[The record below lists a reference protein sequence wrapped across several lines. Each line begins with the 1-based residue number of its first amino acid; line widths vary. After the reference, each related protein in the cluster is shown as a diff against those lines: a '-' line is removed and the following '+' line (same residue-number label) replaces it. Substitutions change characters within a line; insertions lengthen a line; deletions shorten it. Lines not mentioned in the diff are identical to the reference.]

1 MTYPAKEPLTI
12 PNMVAAG
19 MSILI
24 LILLPYP
31 LLLLVALGVPFGWA
45 YYVAWGGWAAFAVVL
60 AWLNWRSTPTRRSKW
75 PHRQFAWISFGGFL
89 LYSLLGVAG
98 LLRGLGPAGVFLF
111 VALFVWMFVE
121 GSFVGRERRL
131 LHTQG
136 AKIR

>member
-1 MTYPAKEPLTI
+1 MTYRTKEPLTF
-12 PNMVAAG
+12 PVLVAAG

-31 LLLLVALGVPFGWA
+31 LLVLVALRVPFGWA
-45 YYVAWGGWAAFAVVL
+45 YYFAWAGWAAFAVVL
-60 AWLNWRSTPTRRSKW
+60 AWLNVRSTPTRRSKW

-89 LYSLLGVAG
+89 LYGLLGVAG

-121 GSFVGRERRL
+121 AGFVGRERRL
-131 LHTQG
+131 LHAQG